1 MGRNDSQMQV
11 ARQGAYDRDLYKRIV
26 DHLQI
31 QFNQIDLDVGERDAI
46 IDAIRADPM
55 FCMQYPAL
63 VKTLGIELPR

>member
-1 MGRNDSQMQV
+1 MQV
-11 ARQGAYDRDLYKRIV
+11 PRQGAYDRDLHKRIV

-63 VKTLGIELPR
+63 LKTLGIELPR